1 MKCPEE
7 ANPSRQ
13 KVDQWLPEAARRGQL
28 DVRGVMQA
36 VRSTTIPLR

>member
-13 KVDQWLPEAARRGQL
+13 RLVVASEEELGPSSD
-28 DVRGVMQA
+28 GVFF
-36 VRSTTIPLR
+36 